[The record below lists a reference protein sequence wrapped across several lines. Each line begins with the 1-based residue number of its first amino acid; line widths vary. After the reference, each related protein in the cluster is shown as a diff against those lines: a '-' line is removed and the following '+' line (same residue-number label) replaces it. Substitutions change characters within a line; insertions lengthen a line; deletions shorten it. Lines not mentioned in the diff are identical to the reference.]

1 MYLCWGRQP
10 TFQCNSPLKVPA
22 PAPFSFVTTLLDQAA
37 GLLVSFCSNR
47 QVLYRTKSQL
57 APIRK
62 GGEDT
67 MKLLKRLL
75 VEEHGQGLVEYTLIV
90 VLPWSSGSLLR
101 TRTSAV
107 SWRVAGAILRLA
119 LVIRRV
125 ATRHP
130 KSIDIVAHHLAWR
143 RDCIRF
149 QAKPT
154 FSSHA
159 RTAGCSSRLAVFP
172 SDFKRF

>member
-1 MYLCWGRQP
+1 VCSGCTCAGAGQP

-90 VLPWSSGSLLR
+90 VL
-101 TRTSAV
+101 V
-107 SWRVAGAILRLA
+107 A
-119 LVIRRV
+119 LVFWV
-125 ATRHP
+125 AIKNTNIG
-130 KSIDIVAHHLAWR
+130 SQLASGWSN
-143 RDCIRF
+143 I
-149 QAKPT
+149 
-154 FSSHA
+154 
-159 RTAGCSSRLAVFP
+159 TACVGDPSGCDTAS
-172 SDFKRF
+172 